1 VNLSFAL
8 IHEIQGLVR
17 AIQEESA
24 PSRAGPIVVS
34 GMLAEQLARE
44 LGAGAAPGAV
54 VVGDSTRGVAAE
66 VWVHVMAGE
75 PTADDQARVASG
87 DRSGVPVV
95 LVQLWPQAQ
104 WTAPFV
110 LTPFVVECR
119 AGEGFPVEEIG
130 RKIVAASEHWTDLAR
145 RIPVLHDVVSDRLVR
160 TSVVRAALA
169 GAASGRLGAN
179 RPVLTLEQV
188 RTVARLRAL
197 QADARSEELPVV
209 AGAAGAAV
217 VLGFLLRGAARRA
230 SATLPA
236 PLVNAG
242 IAASATWALAQGAR
256 RVSLFAR

>member
-1 VNLSFAL
+1 MNLSFAL

-104 WTAPFV
+104 WTAAFPAS
-110 LTPFVVECR
+110 CR
-119 AGEGFPVEEIG
+119 ASCRPLNDTSPT
-130 RKIVAASEHWTDLAR
+130 RQRMLRRQPDLS
-145 RIPVLHDVVSDRLVR
+145 I
-160 TSVVRAALA
+160 A
-169 GAASGRLGAN
+169 GVPTA
-179 RPVLTLEQV
+179 
-188 RTVARLRAL
+188 
-197 QADARSEELPVV
+197 
-209 AGAAGAAV
+209 
-217 VLGFLLRGAARRA
+217 
-230 SATLPA
+230 PA
-236 PLVNAG
+236 
-242 IAASATWALAQGAR
+242 
-256 RVSLFAR
+256 